1 VSRTTSAG
9 TSFATVTDMTDLD
22 RVLESLLHDLRSPLG
37 VAGGYLRLLRE
48 QRLGSVEESERAIV
62 KTQDAL
68 RTMTALCGDASEW
81 LKAEP
86 AGPPAAVAVETLVG
100 QLAADCE
107 RQRVPLDVAA
117 GLGGTVSLTADTE
130 RIARAVAALLSL
142 VTRDTTARS
151 QVRVEDGVLR
161 VAAVATQPRP
171 GGHDG
176 VFDPWT
182 YPGLAA
188 ALACRTIAL
197 AGGRCLRGPGATIVR
212 VEFALSPDAAAA

>member
-1 VSRTTSAG
+1 
-9 TSFATVTDMTDLD
+9 MTDLD

-68 RTMTALCGDASEW
+68 RTMTALCGEASAW

-86 AGPPAAVAVETLVG
+86 AGAAAAVGVG
-100 QLAADCE
+100 TFVAQLATECE
-107 RQRVPLDVAA
+107 RQKVPLEVRGGAT
-117 GLGGTVSLTADTE
+117 GTVTLTAAPD
-130 RIARAVAALLSL
+130 RAVRAVVSLLALL
-142 VTRDTTARS
+142 TRDTAARAHL
-151 QVRVEDGVLR
+151 EAGAGALR
-161 VAAVATQPRP
+161 VAVLAAQPRP
-171 GGHDG
+171 GEHDG
-176 VFDPWT
+176 PFDPWS

-188 ALACRTIAL
+188 ALACRTISL

-212 VEFALSPDAAAA
+212 VEFDFAGTAAAG

>member
-1 VSRTTSAG
+1 
-9 TSFATVTDMTDLD
+9 M
-22 RVLESLLHDLRSPLG
+22 
-37 VAGGYLRLLRE
+37 
-48 QRLGSVEESERAIV
+48 
-62 KTQDAL
+62 
-68 RTMTALCGDASEW
+68 
-81 LKAEP
+81 
-86 AGPPAAVAVETLVG
+86 
-100 QLAADCE
+100 
-107 RQRVPLDVAA
+107 
-117 GLGGTVSLTADTE
+117 
-130 RIARAVAALLSL
+130 
-142 VTRDTTARS
+142 
-151 QVRVEDGVLR
+151 LR

>member
-1 VSRTTSAG
+1 
-9 TSFATVTDMTDLD
+9 MTDLD

-68 RTMTALCGDASEW
+68 RTMTALCGEASEW

-86 AGPPAAVAVETLVG
+86 AGAPAAVAVDTFVA
-100 QLAADCE
+100 QLATECE
-107 RQRVPLDVAA
+107 RQKVPLEARRGA
-117 GLGGTVSLTADTE
+117 TGTVTLTAAPD
-130 RIARAVAALLSL
+130 RAVRAVVSLLALL
-142 VTRDTTARS
+142 TRDTAARAHL
-151 QVRVEDGVLR
+151 EAAAGALR
-161 VAAVATQPRP
+161 VAVVAAQPHP
-171 GGHDG
+171 GDHDG
-176 VFDPWT
+176 PFDPWS

-188 ALACRTIAL
+188 ALACRTITL

-212 VEFALSPDAAAA
+212 VEFDLAGPAAVD

>member
-1 VSRTTSAG
+1 
-9 TSFATVTDMTDLD
+9 MTDLD

-86 AGPPAAVAVETLVG
+86 AGPPAPAALGTLVAL
-100 QLAADCE
+100 LAAECE
-107 RQRVPLDVAA
+107 RQHVPLDVAA
-117 GLGGTVSLTADTE
+117 GIVGTVSLTAEPDRTV
-130 RIARAVAALLSL
+130 RAIVSLLAL
-142 VTRDTTARS
+142 VTRDTTARAS
-151 QVRVEDGVLR
+151 VSLDHGVLR
-161 VAAVATQPRP
+161 VAALAAQPRA
-171 GGHDG
+171 GDHDG
-176 VFDPWT
+176 PFDPWS

-188 ALACRTIAL
+188 ALACRTITL
-197 AGGRCLRGPGATIVR
+197 AGGRCLRGPAPAIVR
-212 VEFALSPDAAAA
+212 VEFDLVTDADTA

>member
-1 VSRTTSAG
+1 
-9 TSFATVTDMTDLD
+9 MTDLD

-86 AGPPAAVAVETLVG
+86 AAPPSVVAVDTLVA
-100 QLAADCE
+100 QLGVECE
-107 RQRVPLDVAA
+107 RQRVALDVAA
-117 GLGGTVSLTADTE
+117 GLAGTVPLTADAE
-130 RIARAVAALLSL
+130 RTARAVAALLAL
-142 VTRDTTARS
+142 VTRDTTARGHAD
-151 QVRVEDGVLR
+151 VESGVLHVTA
-161 VAAVATQPRP
+161 VAAQPRP
-171 GGHDG
+171 GSHDG
-176 VFDPWT
+176 AFDPWT

-197 AGGRCLRGPGATIVR
+197 AGGRCQRGPGGTIVR
-212 VEFALSPDAAAA
+212 VEFALTADAAAV

>member
-1 VSRTTSAG
+1 MSRTTSAG
-9 TSFATVTDMTDLD
+9 TSFATVADMTDLD

>member
-1 VSRTTSAG
+1 MSRPAAAG
-9 TSFATVTDMTDLD
+9 TSFATVADMTDLD

-86 AGPPAAVAVETLVG
+86 AAPPSVVAVDTLVA
-100 QLAADCE
+100 QLGVECE
-107 RQRVPLDVAA
+107 RQRVALDVAA
-117 GLGGTVSLTADTE
+117 GLAGTVPLTADIE
-130 RIARAVAALLSL
+130 RTARAVAALLAL
-142 VTRDTTARS
+142 VTRDTTARGHAS
-151 QVRVEDGVLR
+151 VESGVFR
-161 VAAVATQPRP
+161 VAAIATQPRP

-176 VFDPWT
+176 AFDPWT
-182 YPGLAA
+182 YPGLGA

-212 VEFALSPDAAAA
+212 VEFALAADAAAT

>member
-1 VSRTTSAG
+1 MSRPTAAG
-9 TSFATVTDMTDLD
+9 TAFATVADMTDLD

-86 AGPPAAVAVETLVG
+86 AAPPTTGAVEALVA

-107 RQRVPLDVAA
+107 RQRVPFDVAA
-117 GLGGTVSLTADTE
+117 GLAGTVSLTADTE
-130 RIARAVAALLSL
+130 RTARAIASLLAL
-142 VTRDTTARS
+142 VTRDTTARGEVS
-151 QVRVEDGVLR
+151 LEDGVLR
-161 VAAVATQPRP
+161 VAAVATQPRAAGP
-171 GGHDG
+171 DDI
-176 VFDPWT
+176 FDPWT

-212 VEFALSPDAAAA
+212 VEFALSPGAAAT